1 MAICM
6 RGGLSSDF
14 DPNKMLPREFA
25 ITTDTGEI
33 YICTAPGEVVRLA
46 TLEQLNALLEL
57 SPEAYSALQEL
68 ISLLGDQTVLGGLLS
83 DVQNLKSGDV
93 KYNFSEAELRNNIG
107 TTDDLKGIL
116 GKIKKWFSDLKAVAF
131 SGSYSD
137 LIDVPTFGTAAS
149 KGVSNVL
156 TQASDGYVLDA
167 RQGKALKDLI
177 SQLNSNLTVK
187 TRTIEGAYL
196 NMQVTSFG
204 EIAWVR
210 ISGYPKIVMKQG
222 QAYTIFQ
229 PSSETPRYGLY
240 RRVSITSTSGFV
252 FQMSADNGEV
262 SITPF
267 GADLSTTTG
276 VNVSECYVMK

>member
-1 MAICM
+1 MATKKLQDLTASTSPGDADI
-6 RGGLSSDF
+6 LLIEDTAAT
-14 DPNKMLPREFA
+14 KK
-25 ITTDTGEI
+25 ITFLNLFNRIKTKLG
-33 YICTAPGEVVRLA
+33 LA
-46 TLEQLNALLEL
+46 TVATSGKLA
-57 SPEAYSALQEL
+57 
-68 ISLLGDQTVLGGLLS
+68 DTVK
-83 DVQNLKSGDV
+83 DEDNRTITD
-93 KYNFSEAELRNNIG
+93 AERAKWNGYGN
-107 TTDDLKGIL
+107 DL
-116 GKIKKWFSDLKAVAF
+116 
-131 SGSYSD
+131 
-137 LIDVPTFGTAAS
+137 AS
-149 KGVSNVL
+149 
-156 TQASDGYVLDA
+156 
-167 RQGKALKDLI
+167 
-177 SQLNSNLTVK
+177 LNSNLTVK

>member
-1 MAICM
+1 M
-6 RGGLSSDF
+6 
-14 DPNKMLPREFA
+14 
-25 ITTDTGEI
+25 
-33 YICTAPGEVVRLA
+33 
-46 TLEQLNALLEL
+46 
-57 SPEAYSALQEL
+57 
-68 ISLLGDQTVLGGLLS
+68 
-83 DVQNLKSGDV
+83 
-93 KYNFSEAELRNNIG
+93 
-107 TTDDLKGIL
+107 
-116 GKIKKWFSDLKAVAF
+116 
-131 SGSYSD
+131 
-137 LIDVPTFGTAAS
+137 
-149 KGVSNVL
+149 
-156 TQASDGYVLDA
+156 
-167 RQGKALKDLI
+167 
-177 SQLNSNLTVK
+177 TVK